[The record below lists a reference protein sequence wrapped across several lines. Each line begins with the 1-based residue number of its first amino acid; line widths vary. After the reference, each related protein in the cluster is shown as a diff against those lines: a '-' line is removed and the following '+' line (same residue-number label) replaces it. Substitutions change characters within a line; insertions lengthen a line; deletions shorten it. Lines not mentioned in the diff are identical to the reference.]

1 MVAKYVAIR
10 CHAFLYVHICI
21 SSHNADRRIVC
32 IMAAYSGYQKNG
44 KHLSALQAVGF
55 GVEQGFKE
63 SVKVGFGMVEQ
74 RHVSTFLLSGD
85 VRVKIGGTFVQ
96 TTTPQSITLRAEDAV
111 LAFSVYKEELTVL
124 EELGLNVWAVD
135 KKIPSL
141 DGSHDLVACF
151 IQPDRPVNG
160 LVSIE
165 LKTMRLDAG
174 PAVLRKKQTA
184 VQQRFAQMQELRS
197 QAAYHAIVLLV
208 CKVGKVASNWGQPCA
223 DAYLWDGTAWA
234 TLTRRPRPSVF
245 AKLRRKK
252 RSDAILRS
260 FKWYPMDD
268 GPRVATVAEFLRK
281 LNMDDHNV
289 GQRVKLWNREL
300 SAGLQIHQVKWAA
313 GEAPWCG
320 TRLAFAR
327 ILRQI
332 HA

>member
-21 SSHNADRRIVC
+21 SSHNADRRIVR
-32 IMAAYSGYQKNG
+32 IMAAYSGYQKNC
-44 KHLSALQAVGF
+44 KNLTALQAVGF

-111 LAFSVYKEELTVL
+111 LAFSIYKEELTVL
-124 EELGLNVWAVD
+124 EELGLNVWALD

-208 CKVGKVASNWGQPCA
+208 CKVGKVASN
-223 DAYLWDGTAWA
+223 
-234 TLTRRPRPSVF
+234 
-245 AKLRRKK
+245 
-252 RSDAILRS
+252 
-260 FKWYPMDD
+260 
-268 GPRVATVAEFLRK
+268 
-281 LNMDDHNV
+281 
-289 GQRVKLWNREL
+289 
-300 SAGLQIHQVKWAA
+300 
-313 GEAPWCG
+313 
-320 TRLAFAR
+320 
-327 ILRQI
+327 
-332 HA
+332 